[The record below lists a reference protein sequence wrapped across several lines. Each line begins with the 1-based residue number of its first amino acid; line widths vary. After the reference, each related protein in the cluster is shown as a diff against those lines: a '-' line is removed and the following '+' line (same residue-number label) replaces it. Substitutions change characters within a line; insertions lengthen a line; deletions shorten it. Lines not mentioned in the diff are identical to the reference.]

1 MLSVNFVARYFKLQD
16 QMLNAAEIAGRNIC
30 KNTAEKKTRDCVV
43 SKAIGVYGKDCS
55 QVMVENAYAAGKQNL
70 SF

>member
-16 QMLNAAEIAGRNIC
+16 QTLNAVEIAGRNIC
-30 KNTAEKKTRDCVV
+30 KSTAGKKTRGCVV
-43 SKAIGVYGKDCS
+43 SKAIGAYEKDCS
-55 QVMVENAYAAGKQNL
+55 QVMVENAYAAEKQNL